1 MTSKTSS
8 QQDVAC
14 FLAKSMTTHIS
25 TAIYEKGQPN
35 ARHAGNQLIEALRP
49 APSLADIRAELEF
62 LPPFDPKARK
72 WDTHL
77 RMGELLSLT
86 NIMVPL
92 SSHFALASCMDSMI
106 REGYVGRAPMSAAHI
121 GIYQQ
126 IAQDKQERR
135 PFRQSYETVSPVM
148 STSLIGVSGM
158 GKTTTVR
165 RFLERY
171 EKVIYHPQLDIYQI
185 PWLHFEMPDNGKGVK
200 ALLSNIVQAIA
211 ELIPDNNYLEDHLR
225 NGRATV
231 ESLQSSVRILLNKH
245 CVGLLVPDEVQH
257 VANTNRGDQ
266 EVMSQLTTLAN
277 KSRTPVLYIGTPKAE
292 KVLGLDLRQARRSIP
307 LNVGSWTPLHRQDSV
322 IDEFGEVTLK
332 DGEWVHFM
340 TSLWQYCWLRKP
352 TTLTSRM
359 LDVFYDCTQGIIDLA
374 IKLFVLA
381 QARAMTDGT
390 EALSEQIVLATYRD
404 SFKLVHPM
412 IEAMRRKDPAA
423 LSMFEDVKLPQT
435 SRMLDDLALRQ
446 QVRTAQAA
454 TPERK
459 ESEVAVRVQEV
470 LVLSGVPSDTAA
482 SLATQVAQEGAGNIL
497 EASKLALARATP
509 TRPVSSRKAPGDK
522 RAPKAPTY
530 NGLEERQSDFRN
542 SIVASFRNGTSIS
555 HEMQILGFLPQAQEV
570 ICLD

>member
-1 MTSKTSS
+1 MTK
-8 QQDVAC
+8 
-14 FLAKSMTTHIS
+14 HIS
-25 TAIYEKGQPN
+25 TAIYEKN
-35 ARHAGNQLIEALRP
+35 LLNERHANNPLIEALRP
-49 APSLADIRAELEF
+49 APSMDEIKAELEF
-62 LPPFDPKARK
+62 LPPFNPASRQ
-72 WDTHL
+72 WDNHL
-77 RMGELLSLT
+77 RMAELLSLT

-106 REGYVGRAPMSAAHI
+106 REGYVGRSPLTAAHI
-121 GIYQQ
+121 AIYQE
-126 IAQDKQERR
+126 IAQDRQERK
-135 PFRQSYETVSPVM
+135 PFRQSYETVTPVM

-200 ALLSNIVQAIA
+200 ALLSNIVQAIS
-211 ELIPDNNYLEDHLR
+211 ELIPDNNYVDDHLR
-225 NGRATV
+225 SGRATV

-257 VANTNRGDQ
+257 VANTSRGDQ

-307 LNVGSWTPLHRQDSV
+307 LNVGSWTPLHRQDTA
-322 IDEFGEVTLK
+322 IDEDGEVTFQ
-332 DGEWVHFM
+332 DGEWVYFM
-340 TSLWQYCWLRKP
+340 KSLWQYCWLRKP
-352 TTLTSRM
+352 STLTSRM

-390 EALSEQIVLATYRD
+390 EALSEQLVLAAYREN
-404 SFKLVHPM
+404 FKLVHPM
-412 IEAMRRKDPAA
+412 IDAMRRKDPGA
-423 LSMFEDVKLPQT
+423 LAMYEDIKLPQT

-446 QVRTAQAA
+446 QVQAAQAA

-482 SLATQVAQEGAGNIL
+482 AIAAEAAQEDAGSLL
-497 EASKLALARATP
+497 EASKSALARATP
-509 TRPVSSRKAPGDK
+509 ARPVRSRPTPEGKH
-522 RAPKAPTY
+522 APKAPTY
-530 NGLEERQSDFRN
+530 SGLEERQSDFRN
-542 SIVASFRNGTSIS
+542 AVVSAFRNGTPIS
-555 HEMQILGFLPQAQEV
+555 KEMQALGFLPQAQEV